1 MSKKISLDD
10 VLKNLQA
17 QVIAPDQVKG
27 GFDADVQDGC
37 HVKTRTGAWVCTI
50 GVTPVGQAD
59 TTTTNG

>member
-17 QVIAPDQVKG
+17 QVVAPDQVRG

-37 HVKTRTGAWVCTI
+37 HVKVESGYVCTI
-50 GVTPVGQAD
+50 RPRPTGTVYG
-59 TTTTNG
+59 TNG